1 MLQGMVEVQRQRS
14 AIRPTDG
21 RRRSRL
27 VQALAFSHSTSV
39 SPTWRRLMTV
49 STYFVLWL
57 LVTALAPAWIP
68 VAFAVGVVRR
78 RSFVVLRLL
87 MFLWVYLAIELIGL
101 VAAAGIYLITPG
113 NITRRHDLFFRLE
126 CWWGSSL
133 FKWLCRFLSLSTSI
147 EGDDQILP
155 GPVLVF
161 IRHASII
168 DTAVPVAL
176 ISKRTGLRL
185 RYVFK
190 RELLVDPC
198 IDVAGHA
205 SPNYFIDRG
214 GSAHEELAAI
224 RKLAENLGEEG
235 VLLYPEGT
243 RFTERKKRIA
253 IERLAKTHPDLVP
266 LAESLRYCLPPK
278 PGAALTLLDTAPDA
292 DVLIIAH
299 RGLEGLA
306 EVPDLLSGAVVGQEV
321 QVRIWRINAA
331 DVPSG
336 EARRRWLFDWWKRVD
351 DFVIAGA
358 AAPPPRRART

>member
-1 MLQGMVEVQRQRS
+1 
-14 AIRPTDG
+14 
-21 RRRSRL
+21 
-27 VQALAFSHSTSV
+27 
-39 SPTWRRLMTV
+39 MTV
-49 STYFVLWL
+49 SACLLLWVLL
-57 LVTALAPAWIP
+57 TALAPVWVPATF
-68 VAFAVGVVRR
+68 VVGLVRR
-78 RSFVVLRLL
+78 CSFVVLRLL
-87 MFLWVYLAIELIGL
+87 MFLWTYLAIELIGL
-101 VAAAGIYLITPG
+101 TCAAGIYLVAG
-113 NITRRHDLFFRLE
+113 RNIARRHDLFFRLE

-133 FKWLCRFLSLSTSI
+133 FAWLSRFLSLSTVV
-147 EGDDQILP
+147 EGEGQILP

-168 DTAVPVAL
+168 DTALPVAFL
-176 ISKRTGLRL
+176 SNTKGLRL

-214 GSAHEELAAI
+214 GSAHEELAGV
-224 RKLAENLGEEG
+224 RKLAENLGDEG

-253 IERLAKTHPDLVP
+253 IKLLAKTHPDLVP
-266 LAESLRYCLPPK
+266 LAESFKHSLPPK
-278 PGAALTLLDTAPDA
+278 AGGALSLLDAAPQA

-306 EVPDLLSGAVVGQEV
+306 EVADLLSGSVVGQEV

-331 DVPSG
+331 DIPTG

-351 DFVIAGA
+351 DFV
-358 AAPPPRRART
+358 

>member
-1 MLQGMVEVQRQRS
+1 MV
-14 AIRPTDG
+14 RPTDL
-21 RRRSRL
+21 RRRSRF
-27 VQALAFSHSTSV
+27 VQVLAFSHSTSV
-39 SPTWRRLMTV
+39 SAAWRRIMTI
-49 STYFVLWL
+49 STYFVLWVVL
-57 LVTALAPAWIP
+57 TALAPVWIP
-68 VAFAVGVVRR
+68 VAFVVGIFRR
-78 RSFVVLRLL
+78 CSFVILRLL
-87 MFLWVYLAIELIGL
+87 MFFWAYLGTELVGL

-113 NITRRHDLFFRLE
+113 NIERREDLFFRLE

-133 FKWLCRFLSLSTSI
+133 FGWICRFLSLSTSI
-147 EGDDQILP
+147 EGEDQILP

-176 ISKRTGLRL
+176 ISKPTGLRL

-214 GSAHEELAAI
+214 GSAHEELAGI
-224 RKLAENLGEEG
+224 QQLAENLGDQG

-253 IERLAKTHPDLVP
+253 IKRLARTHPELVP
-266 LAESLRYCLPPK
+266 LAESFSHCLPPK
-278 PGAALTLLDTAPDA
+278 AGGALSLLDAAPHA
-292 DVLIIAH
+292 DLLIVAH

-306 EVPDLLSGAVVGQEV
+306 EVTDLLSGAVVGKDVEI
-321 QVRIWRINAA
+321 RIWRINAA
-331 DVPSG
+331 DIPQG
-336 EARRRWLFDWWKRVD
+336 EARRRWLFNWWKRVD
-351 DFVIAGA
+351 DFVHAAG
-358 AAPPPRRART
+358 